1 MVRRRSS
8 FVVVVALALLA
19 AATSAAEVPAERVA
33 ELARRVGSLLERPL
47 REVPPVEAMTP
58 GEVEQALLADAKA
71 RLRALG
77 ASEEE
82 AEKAVAAQMIPLA
95 LQGSRLTALYL
106 PGSKRIVL
114 QPRVIDALT
123 DAGVIPKEERSRVVE
138 LLVAHEIAHAIQDQE
153 IGLIGFLAV
162 TDETDPARRSD
173 RESGRRAVVEGQA
186 MLVQELLARQL
197 VAEDAAWTAAARVAE
212 SIAPGALAPEGD
224 PDRYREGLIYRGGA
238 RLAKERHAKG
248 GAAATWELFRDP
260 PADLSALTGTT
271 SVFDAALA
279 SRLAKA
285 IEADAAAALGAGWS
299 VRSMSASPATAL
311 ASQLATLPPERREPL
326 IASIRALAA
335 LGGGTQA
342 GGRAAFVVVLA
353 ADDAAAERLDREL
366 FGMQSKTLEML
377 GLSTPKSTDAD
388 ADGLRTVARLDVREA
403 GDGRVPMSFL
413 HGRRG
418 LVVVQITILNDD
430 RDAAAL
436 RGFAERAVRA
446 AEGAEAGR

>member
-1 MVRRRSS
+1 
-8 FVVVVALALLA
+8 
-19 AATSAAEVPAERVA
+19 
-33 ELARRVGSLLERPL
+33 
-47 REVPPVEAMTP
+47 
-58 GEVEQALLADAKA
+58 
-71 RLRALG
+71 
-77 ASEEE
+77 
-82 AEKAVAAQMIPLA
+82 
-95 LQGSRLTALYL
+95 
-106 PGSKRIVL
+106 
-114 QPRVIDALT
+114 
-123 DAGVIPKEERSRVVE
+123 
-138 LLVAHEIAHAIQDQE
+138 
-153 IGLIGFLAV
+153 
-162 TDETDPARRSD
+162 
-173 RESGRRAVVEGQA
+173 
-186 MLVQELLARQL
+186 
-197 VAEDAAWTAAARVAE
+197 
-212 SIAPGALAPEGD
+212 
-224 PDRYREGLIYRGGA
+224 
-238 RLAKERHAKG
+238 
-248 GAAATWELFRDP
+248 
-260 PADLSALTGTT
+260 
-271 SVFDAALA
+271 
-279 SRLAKA
+279 
-285 IEADAAAALGAGWS
+285 
-299 VRSMSASPATAL
+299 MSASPATAL